1 MNTQVYAN
9 GAVILKTKKPVCHLE
24 INRPKTL
31 NSLNLSVWESL
42 VNICSSIQKDDSIKL
57 LIISGSGNR
66 AFSSGA
72 DISEF
77 SEVYADRTTTE
88 HYNKILKLS
97 LQSIVKLRIPVIASI
112 NGICFGGGC
121 SLAMACDL
129 RFATPNSRFAITPA
143 KLGLAYSIHDSQRLV
158 AMVGTANA
166 KDLLFSGREIDS
178 NEAKQMGLVS
188 RIVEE
193 NKIDA
198 EVEEYGSLI
207 CSAPELALRAT
218 KATIDFITFDFA
230 AHDKNKE
237 IVQKLIDDTF
247 SSQEFKNRYQ
257 AFLRQK
263 KKVSKKTTSL

>member
-1 MNTQVYAN
+1 
-9 GAVILKTKKPVCHLE
+9 
-24 INRPKTL
+24 
-31 NSLNLSVWESL
+31 
-42 VNICSSIQKDDSIKL
+42 
-57 LIISGSGNR
+57 
-66 AFSSGA
+66 
-72 DISEF
+72 
-77 SEVYADRTTTE
+77 
-88 HYNKILKLS
+88 
-97 LQSIVKLRIPVIASI
+97 I

-158 AMVGTANA
+158 AMVGPANA

-193 NKIDA
+193 NKLDA

-207 CSAPELALRAT
+207 CSAPESALRAT

-230 AHDKNKE
+230 AHDENKAK
-237 IVQKLIDDTF
+237 VQKLIDNTF
-247 SSQEFKNRYQ
+247 SSQDFKDRYH
-257 AFLRQK
+257 AFLSK
-263 KKVSKKTTSL
+263 KKVTKKTTSL